1 MVPVAANDGRMRL
14 PSGRLWGWLALVGAI
29 AGLNFASRFAGDDD
43 DSRTALYM
51 YSTAVAGAIFYAIFL
66 GLVLLLARGLDLREV
81 FALRA
86 PPSWGRALLLVLGSL
101 AAIFAVSYALY
112 RLGLRGGEEQ
122 GIVPDEWDPD
132 RAGAYAANFVV
143 IAIFGPIVEELT
155 YRGLGQYLLDA
166 LYGTIVALVGT
177 AVLFGLAHGLVEG
190 FLALAFFGLAAAWL
204 RLRTASIYPPMVM
217 HMIFNGLALIAA
229 VSVDTDL

>member
-1 MVPVAANDGRMRL
+1 MVDAGRTFPR
-14 PSGRLWGWLALVGAI
+14 GRLWGWLALVVAV
-29 AGLNFASRFAGDDD
+29 AALNFASRFAGDDD
-43 DSRTALYM
+43 DSRDALYL
-51 YSTAVAGAIFYAIFL
+51 YSTAVGGALFYAIFL
-66 GLVLLLARGLDLREV
+66 GIVLLLARGLNMREV

-86 PPSWGRALLLVLGSL
+86 PASWGRAVLLVLGAL
-101 AAIFAVSYALY
+101 AAIFVVSYAVY

-122 GIVPDEWDPD
+122 GIVPEEWDPD

-155 YRGLGQYLLDA
+155 YRGLGQHLVGL
-166 LYGTIVALVGT
+166 LYGTTAALVTT

-190 FLALAFFGLAAAWL
+190 FLALAFFGLAAGWL
-204 RLRTASIYPPMVM
+204 RLRTESIYPPIVL

-229 VSVDTDL
+229 VTVDTDL